1 MSFYLDNLKCCPIF
15 VPTNKEIDMIIF
27 LFSKGQLATMG
38 KVEKEEMDMLLNDI
52 PELVNPKEAKELIY
66 EILNDGFK
74 EETKSKGRNL
84 PLISQLNILKAKAID
99 FYLQSFKD
107 NERRHP
113 ELKYNC
119 DVHTKIGEYLV
130 QLVRYRMVIEPEIQL
145 TTNVHRITKITYLT
159 VKGFW
164 FNDYGIKERKFSRS
178 LGRAD
183 EYPLGKD
190 DDKAI
195 EDATIKMQSILMD
208 EYLKHYPD

>member
-1 MSFYLDNLKCCPIF
+1 MYILL
-15 VPTNKEIDMIIF
+15 M
-27 LFSKGQLATMG
+27 SKGQIAATS
-38 KVEKEEMDMLLNDI
+38 KAEKEEIDMLLNDM
-52 PELVNPKEAKELIY
+52 PEIANPKEAKELIS
-66 EILNDGFK
+66 EILVDGFK
-74 EETKSKGRNL
+74 EETKLKGRNL
-84 PLISQLNILKAKAID
+84 PLITKLNQLKAKTID

-119 DVHTKIGEYLV
+119 DIHTKIGEYLV
-130 QLVRYRMVIEPEIQL
+130 QLIRYRMVIEPEIQL
-145 TTNVHRITKITYLT
+145 TTNVHRMTKITYLT

-164 FNDYGIKERKFSRS
+164 FNDYGIKERKFTRS

-195 EDATIKMQSILMD
+195 EDATTKMQSILME
-208 EYLKHYPD
+208 EYLKYYPDF

>member
-1 MSFYLDNLKCCPIF
+1 MLLLL
-15 VPTNKEIDMIIF
+15 M
-27 LFSKGQLATMG
+27 SKGQIATTS
-38 KVEKEEMDMLLNDI
+38 KAEKEEIDMLLNDM
-52 PELVNPKEAKELIY
+52 PEIANPKEAKELIS
-66 EILNDGFK
+66 EILVDGFK
-74 EETKSKGRNL
+74 EETKLKGRNL
-84 PLISQLNILKAKAID
+84 PLITKLNQLKAKTID

-119 DVHTKIGEYLV
+119 DIHTKIGEYLV
-130 QLVRYRMVIEPEIQL
+130 QLIRYRMVIEPEIQL
-145 TTNVHRITKITYLT
+145 TTNVHRMTKITYLT

-164 FNDYGIKERKFSRS
+164 FNDYGIKERKFTRS

-195 EDATIKMQSILMD
+195 EDATTKMQSILME
-208 EYLKHYPD
+208 EYLKYYPDF